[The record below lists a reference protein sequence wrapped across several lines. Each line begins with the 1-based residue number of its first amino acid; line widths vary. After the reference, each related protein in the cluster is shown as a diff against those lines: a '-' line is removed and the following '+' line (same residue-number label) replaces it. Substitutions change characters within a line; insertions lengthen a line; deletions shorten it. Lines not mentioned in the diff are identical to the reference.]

1 MKATHTRMLAHD
13 SDTRS
18 TIPAEFSLLP
28 ATVGD
33 LSEMVAIET
42 ASFSDPW
49 TARMF
54 EGEMT
59 GNQFARVLVLRRR
72 VHQESPG
79 NLVGYLC
86 YWLIFDEL
94 RIMNLA
100 VREVNRRQG
109 LARAMVVHAV
119 QEGRRSGVRQALLE
133 VRAGNPAARGL
144 YRGLGFQETGV
155 RKEYYRNPCEDAILM
170 CADLVSE
177 IRAD

>member
-1 MKATHTRMLAHD
+1 MPAQD

-18 TIPAEFSLLP
+18 TIPAEFALLP
-28 ATVGD
+28 ATVED
-33 LSEMVAIET
+33 LPEMVAIET

-49 TARMF
+49 TAKMF

-59 GNQFARVLVLRRR
+59 GNQFARVLALRRR
-72 VHQESPG
+72 DHQGGLG

-100 VREVNRRQG
+100 VHEADRRQG
-109 LARAMVVHAV
+109 LARAMVEHAV
-119 QEGRRSGVRQALLE
+119 QEGRRTGVRQALLE

-144 YRGLGFQETGV
+144 YRGLGFRETGV
-155 RKEYYRNPCEDAILM
+155 RKQYYRNPCEDAILM

-177 IRAD
+177 NRAD

>member
-1 MKATHTRMLAHD
+1 MLAQD

-18 TIPAEFSLLP
+18 TIPAEWALLP
-28 ATVGD
+28 ATGED
-33 LSEMVAIET
+33 LPEIMAIET

-49 TARMF
+49 TAKMF

-72 VHQESPG
+72 GHQG
-79 NLVGYLC
+79 GLGRLVGYLC

-100 VREVNRRQG
+100 VDEADRRQG
-109 LARAMVVHAV
+109 LARAMVGHAV
-119 QEGRRSGVRQALLE
+119 QEGRRAGIRQAFLE

-155 RKEYYRNPCEDAILM
+155 RKHYYRNPCEDAILM

-177 IRAD
+177 SRAD